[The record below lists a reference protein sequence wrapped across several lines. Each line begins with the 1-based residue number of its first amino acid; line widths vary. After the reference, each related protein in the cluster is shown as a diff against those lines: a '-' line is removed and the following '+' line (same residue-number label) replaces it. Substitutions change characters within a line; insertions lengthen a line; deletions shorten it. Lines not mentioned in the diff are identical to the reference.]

1 MQHELNEN
9 KWFLISGQVIKVL
22 MMRMTKMMMMMM
34 PCALSFCFQADYIS
48 RVPHAAGGFPNGCPC
63 LSP

>member
-1 MQHELNEN
+1 MIQN
-9 KWFLISGQVIKVL
+9 KWTGHKNDNDDDDENDDDD
-22 MMRMTKMMMMMM
+22 
-34 PCALSFCFQADYIS
+34 ALCTSFCFQADYIS